1 MIAMALAHL
10 FEKNPNDS
18 MLCAEMLNG
27 QRILLLS
34 ALLHEQ
40 AVALIEA

>member
-1 MIAMALAHL
+1 
-10 FEKNPNDS
+10 
-18 MLCAEMLNG
+18 MLNG